1 MKKNLLTSF
10 LFSVYLLFAV
20 NTAAWSQQTIQDGL
34 KYIDNEQFQNAKKLF
49 QNLVK
54 QDPAKAENYY
64 YLGNTYLL
72 LFDIDSADEYID
84 TARMNFELGLTKDA
98 KYALNYVGLG
108 SVKMFQ
114 KNKQG
119 AVDYFNK
126 AMEMTKSKDVE
137 VLYRIAQGY
146 IMFDYNDPVSAIE
159 VLTKAIERDKKRV
172 DLYLMRGDAFLM
184 QNDGSR
190 ANTDYDEAIRL
201 QPTSPRG
208 YIRSGKV
215 LIRAKNFQGAL
226 DLYKTGIEKDPNYM
240 PSYREL
246 GELYYLAGRYKEA
259 IDAYKKYIN
268 NSDAGL
274 DAKYKFA
281 AFLYLNK
288 DYMEAID
295 ILRELDKKLQLAVI
309 HRLLGYCYYEV
320 KQFDIAAE
328 QMEEF
333 FKEAKPNKVLP
344 DDYAYR
350 GRAYLAKTPGSA
362 ADTVKGIENIY
373 MYAQKDTTKAEKTL
387 TDLAESFYKQKK
399 YTKSAEIYEQLVKT
413 VKNVNSNAYFK
424 LGLSYYFVR
433 NEFATT
439 LQASAAKID
448 KANIMADT
456 TFSKL
461 LALVPSSTQAN
472 LWKARVKV
480 RLDPASANLKDGAT
494 SQFHAKPYYEKYVE
508 LMDKQT
514 DRSRSIKDLVEA
526 CWFLGNYSLHSL
538 KDKAKAEEWWKK
550 GLSYDANYEPLKNI
564 LQTSEQSKDI
574 GELLK
579 LIK

>member
-1 MKKNLLTSF
+1 MRKNFLLS
-10 LFSVYLLFAV
+10 LLSAVYLLFAATHV
-20 NTAAWSQQTIQDGL
+20 ALSQQTVQDGL

-54 QDPAKAENYY
+54 QDPKAEHYY

-84 TARMNFELGLTKDA
+84 TARMNFELGAAKDA

-126 AMEMTKSKDVE
+126 AMEMTKSKDIE

-159 VLTKAIERDKKRV
+159 VLTKAIERDKKKV
-172 DLYLMRGDAFLM
+172 ELYLMRGDAFLM

-226 DLYKTGIEKDPNYM
+226 ELYKTGIEKDPNYM
-240 PSYREL
+240 PAYREL

-259 IDAYKKYIN
+259 IDSYRKYIN

-295 ILRELDKKLQLAVI
+295 ILRELDKILKLATI
-309 HRLLGYCYYEV
+309 HRLMGYCYYEV
-320 KQFDIAAE
+320 KQYDMAAE

-333 FKEAKPNKVLP
+333 FKEANPNKILP
-344 DDYAYR
+344 TDYDYR
-350 GRAYLAKTPGSA
+350 GRAYLAKPSA
-362 ADTVKGIENIY
+362 TATDSTKGIENIY
-373 MYAQKDTTKAEKTL
+373 KYAEKDTSKAEKTL
-387 TDLAESFYKQKK
+387 TDLAESFYKQKR
-399 YTKSAEIYEQLVKT
+399 YTKSAEIYEKLLTTIKD
-413 VKNVNSNAYFK
+413 VNSNAYFK

-433 NEFATT
+433 NEYANA
-439 LQASAAKID
+439 LQANAAKID

-461 LALVPSSTQAN
+461 LVLVPNSTQAN
-472 LWKARVKV
+472 LWKARTKV
-480 RLDPASANLKDGAT
+480 RLEPNSANLKEGAT
-494 SQFHAKPYYEKYVE
+494 AKFLAQPYYEKYVE
-508 LMDKQT
+508 LMEKQT
-514 DRSRSIKDLVEA
+514 DKSKSVRDLIEA

-550 GLSYDANYEPLKNI
+550 GLTYDANYEALKNI

-574 GELLK
+574 NELMK

>member
-54 QDPAKAENYY
+54 QDPSKPEHYY

-84 TARMNFELGLTKDA
+84 TARMNFELGVTKDA

-108 SVKMFQ
+108 SIKMFQ

-126 AMEMTKSKDVE
+126 AMEMTRSKDVE

-259 IDAYKKYIN
+259 IDAYRKYIN

-295 ILRELDKKLQLAVI
+295 ILRELDKVLQLPVI
-309 HRLLGYCYYEV
+309 HRLMGYCYYEV

-333 FKEAKPNKVLP
+333 FKESKPNKILP

-350 GRAYLAKTPGSA
+350 GRAYLAKNPGSA

-373 MYAQKDTTKAEKTL
+373 LYAQKDTTKAEKTL
-387 TDLAESFYKQKK
+387 TELAESFYKQKK
-399 YTKSAEIYEQLVKT
+399 YTKAAEVYEQLVKT

-433 NEFATT
+433 NEFATA
-439 LQASAAKID
+439 LQANAAKID

-456 TFSKL
+456 TLSKL
-461 LALVPSSTQAN
+461 LVLVPNSTQAN

-480 RLDPASANLKDGAT
+480 RLEPASANLKDGAT
-494 SQFHAKPYYEKYVE
+494 AKFLAKPYYEKYVE
-508 LMDKQT
+508 LMEKQT
-514 DRSRSIKDLVEA
+514 DKSKSITDLVES

-550 GLSYDANYEPLKNI
+550 GLSYNPNYEPLKNI

-574 GELLK
+574 GELMK